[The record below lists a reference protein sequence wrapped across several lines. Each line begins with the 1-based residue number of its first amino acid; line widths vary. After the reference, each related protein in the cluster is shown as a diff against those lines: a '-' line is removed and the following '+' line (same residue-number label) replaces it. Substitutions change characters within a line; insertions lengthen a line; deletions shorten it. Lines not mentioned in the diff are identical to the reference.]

1 MGGSDVGTE
10 AGMTEEDT
18 TTPSSQPEAVRAGGS
33 AQTTRRRAARPA
45 GPTSEIGVETISVSL
60 GRTEVRSKPEPSIA
74 DSRRPGN
81 ARGVA
86 WSAAV
91 LAIVLIGA
99 LGVALALMGRAQHR
113 DDLMAARDQRFVDTA
128 VQTVT
133 NMMTYSQ
140 DSIDKN
146 VDQFVNSTSG
156 PLRGTFNPD
165 NTANL
170 KALYHQT
177 GTSSEVVIK
186 KASLES
192 VDEISKKAS
201 ILISARVTLTN
212 ADSGVNEPSKSYRM
226 RMIVA
231 EDQQGN
237 MTAYDLRWPD
247 GQS

>member
-10 AGMTEEDT
+10 AGMTEEKK
-18 TTPSSQPEAVRAGGS
+18 S
-33 AQTTRRRAARPA
+33 ASQTTRRRAARPA
-45 GPTSEIGVETISVSL
+45 GPTREVSAEPISVSL
-60 GRTEVRSKPEPSIA
+60 GRTEALSKPEPTVA
-74 DSRRPGN
+74 DSRRAGN
-81 ARGVA
+81 TRGVLR
-86 WSAAV
+86 AATV
-91 LAIVLIGA
+91 LVVVLVGA

-113 DDLMAARDQRFVDTA
+113 DDLRAARDQRFVDTA

-133 NMMTYSQ
+133 NMMTYSP

-192 VDEISKKAS
+192 IDEVSKKAS

>member
-1 MGGSDVGTE
+1 
-10 AGMTEEDT
+10 MTEEET
-18 TTPSSQPEAVRAGGS
+18 AVPSRAV
-33 AQTTRRRAARPA
+33 RRRAARPA
-45 GPTSEIGVETISVSL
+45 GPTGEISAEPISVSL
-60 GRTEVRSKPEPSIA
+60 GRSEARSKPKPTIA

-81 ARGVA
+81 TRAVMRVA
-86 WSAAV
+86 TVFAV
-91 LAIVLIGA
+91 VLIGA
-99 LGVALALMGRAQHR
+99 LGLALALMGRAQR
-113 DDLMAARDQRFVDTA
+113 NDDLRAARDQRFVDTA

-133 NMMTYSQ
+133 NMMTYSP

-146 VDQFVNSTSG
+146 VDQFVSSTSG

-177 GTSSEVVIK
+177 GASSEVVIK

-192 VDEISKKAS
+192 VDEVSKKAS

>member
-1 MGGSDVGTE
+1 MTQEDMTQE
-10 AGMTEEDT
+10 DMTEPPQPDGLRASG
-18 TTPSSQPEAVRAGGS
+18 SSSV
-33 AQTTRRRAARPA
+33 TRRRAARPA
-45 GPTSEIGVETISVSL
+45 GPTGEIGAEPISVSL
-60 GRTEVRSKPEPSIA
+60 GRTEARSKPEPSVA
-74 DSRRPGN
+74 ASRRTGN
-81 ARGVA
+81 ARAVA
-86 WSAAV
+86 RVAAV
-91 LAIVLIGA
+91 AAVVLIGA
-99 LGVALALMGRAQHR
+99 LGVAVALMGRAQHR
-113 DDLMAARDQRFVDTA
+113 DDLQAARDQRFVDTA

-133 NMMTYSQ
+133 NMMTYGQ

-177 GTSSEVVIK
+177 GSSSEVVIK

-192 VDEISKKAS
+192 VDEVSKKAS

>member
-1 MGGSDVGTE
+1 MNEDDVT
-10 AGMTEEDT
+10 ASPD
-18 TTPSSQPEAVRAGGS
+18 PEALRASGS
-33 AQTTRRRAARPA
+33 SPVTRRRAARPA
-45 GPTSEIGVETISVSL
+45 GPTGETSAEPISVSL
-60 GRTEVRSKPEPSIA
+60 GRTEARSKPEPSVA
-74 DSRRPGN
+74 DSRRTGN
-81 ARGVA
+81 TRAVARAVG
-86 WSAAV
+86 V
-91 LAIVLIGA
+91 LAVVLIGV
-99 LGVALALMGRAQHR
+99 LALAVTFMARAQHR
-113 DDLMAARDQRFVDTA
+113 DDQQLARDQRFVDTA

-192 VDEISKKAS
+192 VDEVSKKAS

-212 ADSGVNEPSKSYRM
+212 ANSGVNEPSKSYRM

>member
-10 AGMTEEDT
+10 AGMTEEKK
-18 TTPSSQPEAVRAGGS
+18 S
-33 AQTTRRRAARPA
+33 ASQTTRRRAARPA
-45 GPTSEIGVETISVSL
+45 GPTGEVSAEPISVSL
-60 GRTEVRSKPEPSIA
+60 GRTEALSKPEPTVA
-74 DSRRPGN
+74 DSRRAGN
-81 ARGVA
+81 TRGVLR
-86 WSAAV
+86 AATV
-91 LAIVLIGA
+91 LVVVLVGA
-99 LGVALALMGRAQHR
+99 LGVALALMGRAQYR
-113 DDLMAARDQRFVDTA
+113 DDLRAARDQRFVDTA

-133 NMMTYSQ
+133 NMMTYSP

-192 VDEISKKAS
+192 VDEVSKKAS

>member
-1 MGGSDVGTE
+1 MI
-10 AGMTEEDT
+10 EEDT
-18 TTPSSQPEAVRAGGS
+18 TTPSSQPETVRAGGS

-45 GPTSEIGVETISVSL
+45 GPTSEIGAETISVSL
-60 GRTEVRSKPEPSIA
+60 GRTEVRSKTEPSVA
-74 DSRRPGN
+74 DSRRLGN
-81 ARGVA
+81 TRAVTWA
-86 WSAAV
+86 AAV
-91 LAIVLIGA
+91 LAVVLIGA
-99 LGVALALMGRAQHR
+99 LGLALALMGRAQHQ
-113 DDLMAARDQRFVDTA
+113 DDLRAARDQRFVDTA

>member
-1 MGGSDVGTE
+1 MTQED
-10 AGMTEEDT
+10 MTEPPQPDGLRASG
-18 TTPSSQPEAVRAGGS
+18 SSSV
-33 AQTTRRRAARPA
+33 TRRRAARPA
-45 GPTSEIGVETISVSL
+45 GPTGEIGAEPISVSL
-60 GRTEVRSKPEPSIA
+60 GRTEARSKPEPSVA
-74 DSRRPGN
+74 ASRRTGN
-81 ARGVA
+81 ARAVA
-86 WSAAV
+86 RVAAV
-91 LAIVLIGA
+91 AAVVLIGA
-99 LGVALALMGRAQHR
+99 LGVAVALMGRAQHR
-113 DDLMAARDQRFVDTA
+113 DDLQAARDQRFVDTA

-133 NMMTYSQ
+133 NMMTYGQ

-177 GTSSEVVIK
+177 GSSSEVVIK
-186 KASLES
+186 KASLET
-192 VDEISKKAS
+192 VDEVSKKAS

>member
-1 MGGSDVGTE
+1 MVGSDAGTE
-10 AGMTEEDT
+10 TGMTEEEKSVSLS
-18 TTPSSQPEAVRAGGS
+18 P
-33 AQTTRRRAARPA
+33 RRRAARPA
-45 GPTSEIGVETISVSL
+45 GPTGEVSAEPISVSL
-60 GRTEVRSKPEPSIA
+60 GRTEGRPKPEPTVD

-81 ARGVA
+81 TRGVMR
-86 WSAAV
+86 AATV
-91 LAIVLIGA
+91 LVVVLIGA

-113 DDLMAARDQRFVDTA
+113 DDLRAARDQRFVDTA

-133 NMMTYSQ
+133 NMMTYGP

-192 VDEISKKAS
+192 IDEVSKKAS